1 MVLTTVVGRT
11 GGGEEATLIYSYLLI
26 FLIKTT
32 RLWNRSVFF
41 WVKQMKALEKQ
52 HETRRGVV

>member
-1 MVLTTVVGRT
+1 MVLATVLEGT

-26 FLIKTT
+26 SLIKTT

-41 WVKQMKALEKQ
+41 
-52 HETRRGVV
+52 G

>member
-1 MVLTTVVGRT
+1 MVLATVLGGT

-26 FLIKTT
+26 SLIKTT

-41 WVKQMKALEKQ
+41 
-52 HETRRGVV
+52 G

>member
-1 MVLTTVVGRT
+1 MVPATLLGGT

-26 FLIKTT
+26 SLIKTT

-41 WVKQMKALEKQ
+41 WVKQMETLGKRY
-52 HETRRGVV
+52 ETRRGAV